1 MKLATK
7 MFLGAATLALVP
19 VLLTSFLV
27 GGGSV
32 QLARESLTQ
41 SEQAKLT
48 SLREV
53 RKQQV
58 GDYVTGLVRTLQAF
72 SANTTTADAYKGL
85 RQGFAVTSA
94 DAPKAEKM
102 TALRLELKGY
112 YETKFADEFARKN
125 PTKAANLDKWAN
137 GLDDIQ
143 ATLQHAFIVA
153 NPNKLGEKDKMVDAQ
168 EKSSYATLHSKFHPS
183 FSAIQERLGLYDI
196 FLIDTQTDKVV
207 YTVFKELDFASSLS
221 DGISSK
227 TGLAEVYRK
236 VKQADKAGTVALSDY
251 TPYFASYDDQAS
263 FVAMPIMEGG
273 RMIGVLAAQLPL
285 DKITSVMTGDKKWAN
300 QGLGATGETYL
311 VGKDLLMRTDSR
323 FILDDKVTFLKEFG
337 SKISAEQLSLADK
350 KVTTIGVVKV
360 DTTAAKEAIGGKDGF
375 GLINDYRG
383 LPVLSAYGPLDL
395 FGTRFAV
402 LAEQDESEAL
412 AGADELLRLTI
423 LRVLGIAAA
432 ILALAGLASYYFV
445 RTITLPVNALSD
457 MAQKVS
463 LGDDSVRSTVTS
475 GDELQDLG
483 NTLNKMLDD
492 RQGVLQTALKD
503 NENINN
509 SAINLLQSVFALS
522 EKDLTAR
529 ADVSDDIVGTIASS
543 VNQFADETAQTLADV
558 QQIANQVRGAAE
570 ATQQQG
576 LLVQGAADRE
586 RTLLASM
593 GATLGTA
600 TQQMNEV
607 AQLSTASGAAAARTS
622 EATKAA
628 QAAVEGTMRGMDSLR
643 EIISETEKRF
653 KRLGERSQEISSA
666 VALVNT
672 ISERTHVLSL
682 NASMQAATA
691 GEAGRG
697 FAVVAQEVQRLS
709 DSSRQATGEIAQ
721 LVSNIQSETNE
732 TLITMNRLISDV
744 VSQTEL
750 ARRAGHEMTQT
761 QSATSELVGLVQKI
775 AAFSAQQQ
783 DMAQTLQKT
792 VQGMND
798 GTTQTS
804 TAIAQQTNATN
815 TLVQF
820 AQRLNES
827 VGQFKVA

>member
-1 MKLATK
+1 MFNTIRAKLIALALLGLVLILAIGAIGLYSNNQLELTANRSAEYGLAAQN
-7 MFLGAATLALVP
+7 MALTDMYHDNMRGLVEQYVGAAKEKNMDKAAEAAKILLDNAKTIRVFSRSFEGLPEISSDTKALLLKSVP
-19 VLLTSFLV
+19 KFEMYAKSAEEIAASGGLDAIELEKNRVSFTEKFSELEKDQEVTNKRLTSELAATN
-27 GGGSV
+27 
-32 QLARESLTQ
+32 QLA
-41 SEQAKLT
+41 
-48 SLREV
+48 
-53 RKQQV
+53 
-58 GDYVTGLVRTLQAF
+58 
-72 SANTTTADAYKGL
+72 ANTVK
-85 RQGFAVTSA
+85 Q
-94 DAPKAEKM
+94 
-102 TALRLELKGY
+102 
-112 YETKFADEFARKN
+112 
-125 PTKAANLDKWAN
+125 
-137 GLDDIQ
+137 
-143 ATLQHAFIVA
+143 
-153 NPNKLGEKDKMVDAQ
+153 
-168 EKSSYATLHSKFHPS
+168 SYAL
-183 FSAIQERLGLYDI
+183 LL
-196 FLIDTQTDKVV
+196 
-207 YTVFKELDFASSLS
+207 
-221 DGISSK
+221 
-227 TGLAEVYRK
+227 
-236 VKQADKAGTVALSDY
+236 GTVAIAVILLL
-251 TPYFASYDDQAS
+251 T
-263 FVAMPIMEGG
+263 
-273 RMIGVLAAQLPL
+273 AAYLIYGTIA
-285 DKITSVMTGDKKWAN
+285 K
-300 QGLGATGETYL
+300 GLLKLENT
-311 VGKDLLMRTDSR
+311 
-323 FILDDKVTFLKEFG
+323 IDKVNKG
-337 SKISAEQLSLADK
+337 DSSARTLM
-350 KVTTIGVVKV
+350 TT
-360 DTTAAKEAIGGKDGF
+360 
-375 GLINDYRG
+375 
-383 LPVLSAYGPLDL
+383 
-395 FGTRFAV
+395 
-402 LAEQDESEAL
+402 QDE
-412 AGADELLRLTI
+412 
-423 LRVLGIAAA
+423 
-432 ILALAGLASYYFV
+432 
-445 RTITLPVNALSD
+445 
-457 MAQKVS
+457 
-463 LGDDSVRSTVTS
+463 
-475 GDELQDLG
+475 LG
-483 NTLNKMLDD
+483 NMGRNFDTLLDERIATLEGKNREND
-492 RQGVLQTALKD
+492 
-503 NENINN
+503 NINN
-509 SAINLLQSVFALS
+509 SAINLLQSVYALS
-522 EKDLTAR
+522 EKDLTSR

-750 ARRAGHEMTQT
+750 ARRAGHEMAQTQT
-761 QSATSELVGLVQKI
+761 ATSELVGLVQKI